1 MKQEEYRKT
10 IEKAFPLRKELKQD
24 MSRELFRTQNKKR
37 GKKRYVISAV
47 AAGVAAAA
55 ILCTM
60 NLQQQADNGQQA
72 SSGNPVIDA
81 VRNVAQKTF
90 SLTVYASDEVDGTS
104 EPVSIEPG
112 KEYVLS
118 SDNTNVYNKFYNIYP
133 QHYMPNEDE
142 LSDSGMKVAGYG
154 FNIRVE
160 GEDISEITFI
170 NKNGFFLKKI
180 DYYYREALP
189 EYEEE
194 MKEFFAQY
202 PYGYGIA
209 LKESA
214 YKDLTPENT
223 GADDTIMWYFV
234 DAGNRYTVAYD
245 QQGTAD
251 NLYAL
256 GFTAPA
262 EEPFVLDEDNNWVS
276 TWLPYMDD
284 FNNTVIT
291 VQVKYN
297 DGSIEEKDIKLKTD
311 DYWNMKI
318 MVCE

>member
-1 MKQEEYRKT
+1 
-10 IEKAFPLRKELKQD
+10 
-24 MSRELFRTQNKKR
+24 
-37 GKKRYVISAV
+37 
-47 AAGVAAAA
+47 
-55 ILCTM
+55 
-60 NLQQQADNGQQA
+60 
-72 SSGNPVIDA
+72 
-81 VRNVAQKTF
+81 
-90 SLTVYASDEVDGTS
+90 
-104 EPVSIEPG
+104 
-112 KEYVLS
+112 
-118 SDNTNVYNKFYNIYP
+118 
-133 QHYMPNEDE
+133 MPNEDE

-180 DYYYREALP
+180 DYYYREVLP

-256 GFTAPA
+256 GFTAPRRCSSAGRISRSSDA
-262 EEPFVLDEDNNWVS
+262 EHS
-276 TWLPYMDD
+276 TGKKRRYSG
-284 FNNTVIT
+284 NTGT
-291 VQVKYN
+291 
-297 DGSIEEKDIKLKTD
+297 GSQTCLSRLSGACVRRGIRRI
-311 DYWNMKI
+311 
-318 MVCE
+318 

>member
-1 MKQEEYRKT
+1 
-10 IEKAFPLRKELKQD
+10 
-24 MSRELFRTQNKKR
+24 
-37 GKKRYVISAV
+37 
-47 AAGVAAAA
+47 
-55 ILCTM
+55 
-60 NLQQQADNGQQA
+60 
-72 SSGNPVIDA
+72 
-81 VRNVAQKTF
+81 
-90 SLTVYASDEVDGTS
+90 
-104 EPVSIEPG
+104 
-112 KEYVLS
+112 
-118 SDNTNVYNKFYNIYP
+118 
-133 QHYMPNEDE
+133 
-142 LSDSGMKVAGYG
+142 
-154 FNIRVE
+154 
-160 GEDISEITFI
+160 
-170 NKNGFFLKKI
+170 
-180 DYYYREALP
+180 
-189 EYEEE
+189 

-262 EEPFVLDEDNNWVS
+262 EETFVLDEDNNWVS